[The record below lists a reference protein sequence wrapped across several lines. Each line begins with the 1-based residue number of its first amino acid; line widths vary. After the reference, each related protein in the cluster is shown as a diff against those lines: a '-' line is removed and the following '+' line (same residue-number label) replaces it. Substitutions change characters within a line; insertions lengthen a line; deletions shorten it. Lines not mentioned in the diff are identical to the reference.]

1 MRSYNIHK
9 MEKILFL
16 NNLAI
21 YIIWIIYDFI
31 IMGVIDTM
39 GPFLFIS
46 FMK

>member
-1 MRSYNIHK
+1 M
-9 MEKILFL
+9 FL
-16 NNLAI
+16 NNPAI